1 MADYQL
7 RCPFCGSQTVD
18 GRCPSCAQGPAQAPP
33 SGTSSTRDAAHVDPV
48 ESARYGGETDRL
60 ALYTPA
66 GGRRS
71 LLARAATVLAA
82 SLGAGLLGLLC
93 LGLVIGLVA
102 SLWGAAVTSSL
113 LARILLL
120 VLAGIQVLVL
130 AVLGTGLGILWRHRG
145 DYAAQRQSV
154 GD

>member
-1 MADYQL
+1 MNAAIQIVIGGL
-7 RCPFCGSQTVD
+7 LQGSVF
-18 GRCPSCAQGPAQAPP
+18 AL
-33 SGTSSTRDAAHVDPV
+33 
-48 ESARYGGETDRL
+48 L
-60 ALYTPA
+60 ALGLSLVYRVTGVVNLSQGAFCVFGALLMYTFQVTLGWPA
-66 GGRRS
+66 P
-71 LLARAATVLAA
+71 LAVLAA